1 MKTPA
6 SVVSSSVVAL
16 VSWLVTTT
24 AAPGSTAPVLS
35 VTVPVMVAERI
46 CAAADAAQAKQREEE
61 HPEADSL
68 ARLHDDLPGQR
79 APGSPPGTA
88 LRIVK

>member
-1 MKTPA
+1 M
-6 SVVSSSVVAL
+6 
-16 VSWLVTTT
+16 SWLVTTT

-46 CAAADAAQAKQREEE
+46 CAAADAAQAKQGEEE

-68 ARLHDDLPGQR
+68 ARLHDDLPRQR
-79 APGSPPGTA
+79 VAGIRLRTA